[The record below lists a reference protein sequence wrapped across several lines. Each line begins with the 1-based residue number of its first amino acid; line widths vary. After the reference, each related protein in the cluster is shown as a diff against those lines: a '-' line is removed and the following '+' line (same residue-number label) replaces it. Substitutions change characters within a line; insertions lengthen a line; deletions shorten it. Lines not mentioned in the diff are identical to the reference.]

1 MVNDELSMIM
11 PGTRF
16 EVLGIFLHPTCT
28 RQTSPPLGGLA
39 GTLRYLSCTR
49 QTSSTSVEGL
59 LPFPP
64 LMEEK
69 GVGNRPPPK
78 KPDHD
83 YNRL

>member
-16 EVLGIFLHPTCT
+16 EVLGFFLRPTCT
-28 RQTSPPLGGLA
+28 RQTSPP
-39 GTLRYLSCTR
+39 
-49 QTSSTSVEGL
+49 SVEGL

-69 GVGNRPPPK
+69 GVGDRGQSPPQGSPAMT
-78 KPDHD
+78 PATF
-83 YNRL
+83 